1 MTIPESIDTP
11 VKLLNWMSKNI
22 EYEEDME
29 NYFLKSPD
37 DLVRLGKGA
46 CWDQAELE
54 RAWFSKHGYESK
66 IIYIKQLH
74 QNLVNLILF
83 FGCKLFHNVS

>member
-37 DLVRLGKGA
+37 DLL
-46 CWDQAELE
+46 DLE
-54 RAWFSKHGYESK
+54 KEFAGT
-66 IIYIKQLH
+66 
-74 QNLVNLILF
+74 
-83 FGCKLFHNVS
+83 KLN